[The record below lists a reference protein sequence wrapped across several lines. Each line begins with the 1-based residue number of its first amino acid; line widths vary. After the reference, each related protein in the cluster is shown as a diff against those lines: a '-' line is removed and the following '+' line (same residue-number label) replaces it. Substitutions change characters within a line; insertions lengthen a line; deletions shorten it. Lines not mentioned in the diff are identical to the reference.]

1 MNIVRTYPMGLSPLQ
16 RQINRIFEQFD
27 EELSGGSSELSG
39 GSFAPAM
46 DVREDDDAYIV
57 HLEVPGISRDDI
69 ELTIHDNTLVIR
81 GSREQK
87 QDKTGGQF
95 RRVERSYGSF
105 ARALTLPR
113 PVDVNRIE
121 ADLQDGVLEVRLP
134 KSENARPRQIS
145 IGSSSGGSSS
155 GGASPKGRT
164 LEARSDEQ
172 AQPKAREIPVGE
184 DEKRPDSS

>member
-27 EELSGGSSELSG
+27 DEAFGSGSELSG
-39 GSFAPAM
+39 GTFAPAM

-57 HLEVPGISRDDI
+57 HLEVPGIDRDNI
-69 ELTIHDNTLVIR
+69 ELTLHDTTLVIR

-87 QDKTGGQF
+87 KEQGQGQF

-105 ARALTLPR
+105 ARSLTLPR
-113 PVDVNRIE
+113 PVETTKVE
-121 ADLQDGVLEVRLP
+121 ADLKDGVLEVRLP

-145 IGSSSGGSSS
+145 IGSGNGSA
-155 GGASPKGRT
+155 GGRT
-164 LEARSDEQ
+164 LEASNQ
-172 AQPKAREIPVGE
+172 AQDVPVQT
-184 DEKRPDSS
+184 DENSSNNESAS